1 MKDYTI
7 GKSSRGNPVYPGSP
21 SNEHRTLIGTTG
33 SGKSTAAMKFIV
45 DAVGNGDRV
54 IVFNTRNSLDPK
66 LLGERAPLYE
76 LQRKVIKPAFEGIK
90 LPLFSPCRSSDDV
103 VEPTALLVSRISKML
118 AQTAGLSDAQQHKL
132 QEAVSAALELG
143 AYHEYG
149 IAALEDLL
157 TGGGCS
163 AEKVIQRLSLFFD
176 NNLLQDGDFI
186 ASECM
191 PIIEINVN
199 DFDLD
204 DQRIIVEFMLA
215 WLFYYGQKGGF
226 KEQSMVIFID
236 EVQNYS
242 FKPDSPLYRLI
253 NESRKFNIKL
263 LLAMTSLSGK
273 KGIGICTMAGTNYFF
288 RPALN
293 DLEGVA
299 KLIDNKRKSQCMR
312 ELSLLKVGEC
322 IATGSFIINNILV
335 NLPTKLISI
344 GDSSS
349 ESAVSSTNP
358 NTKRLC

>member
-76 LQRKVIKPAFEGIK
+76 LQRKVLRPAFEGIK
-90 LPLFSPCRSSDDV
+90 VPLFSPYHGSDDV
-103 VEPTALLVSRISKML
+103 IEPTALMVSRISKML
-118 AQTAGLSDAQQHKL
+118 AQSAGLSDAQQRKL
-132 QEAVSAALELG
+132 QQAVAAAAEFDV
-143 AYHEYG
+143 YPEYG
-149 IAALEDLL
+149 IAVLKEFL
-157 TGGGCS
+157 TGGCS
-163 AEKVIQRLSLFFD
+163 AEKALQKLSLLVD
-176 NNLLQDGDFI
+176 NNLIQDGDFL
-186 ASECM
+186 ASEHM
-191 PIIEINVN
+191 PIIEIDVN

-204 DQRIIVEFMLA
+204 DQKVIVEFMLV

-226 KEQSMVIFID
+226 KKQSMVIFID
-236 EVQNYS
+236 EAQNYS
-242 FKPDSPLYRLI
+242 FKQDSPLYRLI

-299 KLIDNKRKSQCMR
+299 KLIDNKRKSQCMK

>member
-1 MKDYTI
+1 M
-7 GKSSRGNPVYPGSP
+7 
-21 SNEHRTLIGTTG
+21 
-33 SGKSTAAMKFIV
+33 
-45 DAVGNGDRV
+45 
-54 IVFNTRNSLDPK
+54 
-66 LLGERAPLYE
+66 
-76 LQRKVIKPAFEGIK
+76 
-90 LPLFSPCRSSDDV
+90 
-103 VEPTALLVSRISKML
+103 VSRISKML
-118 AQTAGLSDAQQHKL
+118 AQSAGLSDAQQRKL
-132 QEAVSAALELG
+132 QQAVAAAAEFDV
-143 AYHEYG
+143 YPEYG
-149 IAALEDLL
+149 IAVLKEFL
-157 TGGGCS
+157 TGGCS
-163 AEKVIQRLSLFFD
+163 AEKALQKLSLLVD
-176 NNLLQDGDFI
+176 NNLIQDGDFL
-186 ASECM
+186 ASEHM
-191 PIIEINVN
+191 PIIEIDVN

-204 DQRIIVEFMLA
+204 DQKVIVEFMLV

-226 KEQSMVIFID
+226 KKQSMVIFID
-236 EVQNYS
+236 EAQNYS
-242 FKPDSPLYRLI
+242 FKQDSPLYRLI

-299 KLIDNKRKSQCMR
+299 KLIDNKRKSQCMK